1 MLIRYGFKTSNNSC
15 KSVYLH
21 ENTNEIM
28 KKISLILFLFFL
40 SNQGFTKVGDVYYC
54 EMTQA
59 IELKEGKLINYIPQ
73 KFKFTIESEN
83 IIRFG
88 LDDNYFKGSA
98 FKVIEFSDNGEQFY
112 GDNFEYSYGNF
123 YFAEVFRWI
132 STDVDKLTATAVSAT
147 CAILEDYAV

>member
-1 MLIRYGFKTSNNSC
+1 
-15 KSVYLH
+15 
-21 ENTNEIM
+21 M
-28 KKISLILFLFFL
+28 KKTLLVLIFFL
-40 SNQGFTKVGDVYYC
+40 ISTQGFAKVGDVYYC

-88 LDDNYFKGSA
+88 LDTNYFRGSV
-98 FKVIEFSDNGEQFY
+98 FEVIEFSDNGEQFY

-123 YFAEVFRWI
+123 YFADVFRWL
-132 STDVDKLTATAVSAT
+132 STDVDTLTATAVSAN

>member
-1 MLIRYGFKTSNNSC
+1 
-15 KSVYLH
+15 
-21 ENTNEIM
+21 M
-28 KKISLILFLFFL
+28 KKTLLALIFLLL
-40 SNQGFTKVGDVYYC
+40 STQGFAKVGDVYYC

-88 LDDNYFKGSA
+88 LDTNYFRGSV
-98 FKVIEFSDNGEQFY
+98 FEVIEFSDNGEQFY

-123 YFAEVFRWI
+123 YFADVFRWL
-132 STDVDKLTATAVSAT
+132 STDVDTLTATAVSAT